1 MKSFIAS
8 MVIVFALASG
18 VSMMAL
24 SGQDLARIDQN
35 KVHTAS
41 HQHTALLY

>member
-8 MVIVFALASG
+8 LVIVFALASG

-24 SGQDLARIDQN
+24 SGQDLGRIDQN
-35 KVHTAS
+35 SVHTAS
-41 HQHTALLY
+41 HQHPALLY